1 MNHPD
6 HNLSVQDRMGLT
18 LASRLTEASDAL
30 PHDISERLRVARQQA
45 LSRHKMAQAT
55 VTSTAITGNGSSAT
69 LAWGGGSEHES
80 LWHRVAAFVP
90 LLALVAGIMAV
101 YMLEADNRAQELADI
116 DAALLTDDLPP
127 AAYTDS
133 GFAQFLKSRRDPVQ

>member
-1 MNHPD
+1 MKHPD
-6 HNLSVQDRMGLT
+6 HDLSVQDRMGLK

-45 LSRHKMAQAT
+45 LSRHKVAHASATST
-55 VTSTAITGNGSSAT
+55 VTTGNGSTAT
-69 LAWGGGSEHES
+69 LAWGGDEHNS

-90 LLALVAGIMAV
+90 LLALVAGLMAV
-101 YMLEADNRAQELADI
+101 YMLEADKRAEELADI